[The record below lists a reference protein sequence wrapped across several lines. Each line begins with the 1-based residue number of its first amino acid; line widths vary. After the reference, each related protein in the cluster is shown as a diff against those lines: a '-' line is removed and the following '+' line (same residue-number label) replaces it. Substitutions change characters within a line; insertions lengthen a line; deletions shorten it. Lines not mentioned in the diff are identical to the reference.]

1 MRCNIQIRDEA
12 FRNRVPLWELADRL
26 GVSETT
32 IYRRLRRELSKEDT
46 EKALEAI
53 RTIVAERGENQ

>member
-1 MRCNIQIRDEA
+1 MRCNIQVRDEA

-32 IYRRLRRELSKEDT
+32 IYRRLRRELPKEET
-46 EKALEAI
+46 ERALQAI
-53 RTIVAERGENQ
+53 RAIVAERGEIQ

>member
-32 IYRRLRRELSKEDT
+32 IYRRLRRELPKEET
-46 EKALEAI
+46 ERALQAI
-53 RTIVAERGENQ
+53 RAIVAERGEIQ